1 MPFRCIAG
9 LFVFDQRASLPFT
22 APCLLESAESAPAP
36 PSSCSLAGCWP
47 GPPDCSPRL
56 ARAGLGCAGCLAR
69 SLSAGPGHC
78 PPDTRLACDVILP
91 PRLSQLESAPCLQQT
106 RASHKPVSCDPSVQH
121 TPAVCSQT
129 RSRAAAPAV
138 ISWSSASQGMKP
150 DTRPR
155 KQCLQHFKQLDRAFT
170 ILQERRILAF
180 EDFSTDQK

>member
-1 MPFRCIAG
+1 MSHDHTAHRPHCSAASQVTYIEHVCRDVG
-9 LFVFDQRASLPFT
+9 LPVVAVG
-22 APCLLESAESAPAP
+22 
-36 PSSCSLAGCWP
+36 LA
-47 GPPDCSPRL
+47 
-56 ARAGLGCAGCLAR
+56 
-69 SLSAGPGHC
+69 AGPGHC

-106 RASHKPVSCDPSVQH
+106 RASHKPVYCDPCVQH
-121 TPAVCSQT
+121 TPAGCSQT
-129 RSRAAAPAV
+129 LSGAAAPAV